1 MNLSPSFPSEIRTM
15 AKAKKRRAKRRQ
27 NVNRAERVAAT
38 PETLAKLRPCPLKA
52 MLHQGALDPRHP
64 AGMQPDQYEA
74 ALQIWDAHDALVK
87 GLKAGAVDVD
97 KIANAHGGISDRKA
111 YLIGIYLD
119 WAGQLPQKLYLTSAI
134 VLGWINDDAP
144 HERMTNDNQRR
155 MLTVACDLW
164 NGIKRDHDRAAS
176 VDRRMAA

>member
-1 MNLSPSFPSEIRTM
+1 M
-15 AKAKKRRAKRRQ
+15 AKAKKRRDKKRKAVSRT
-27 NVNRAERVAAT
+27 ERVAAT

-52 MLHQGALDPRHP
+52 MLHLGATMPEHP

-97 KIANAHGGISDRKA
+97 KIANAHGGLSEGKA
-111 YLIGIYLD
+111 RLVAIYLQ
-119 WAGQLPQKLYLTSAI
+119 WAGELPKRYYLTSGI

-144 HERMTNDNQRR
+144 HERMTNDAQRR
-155 MLTVACDLW
+155 MLTRACDHW
-164 NGIKRDHDRAAS
+164 INVKQTHDRAARVERS
-176 VDRRMAA
+176 PRDLVAA